1 MRNIYLTE
9 EQYVNCVL
17 FEYSKFGEINEA
29 KFDIRKLVQTL
40 YKGCKTFGDYARRT
54 TYIASAGII
63 SLTLLYSIINKCL
76 PVDEM
81 QKQVLIAQ
89 VEQTPQ
95 TDEKKEVINL
105 NFKISE
111 NGLEHIKQY
120 EKCKLKPYFATKKEK
135 EKGIKTIG
143 WGHKI
148 VSTDPTWLKKAESIT
163 QAQADELFKQDIQ
176 LYENELK
183 EVFKVLPKYLQNV
196 DLYPQ
201 GFIDA
206 CISIIYNSGRK
217 NLKLSPFF
225 QALSRC
231 RIDKDGNIN
240 KSDYI
245 FVCAKIKESCI
256 KQEGVVV
263 NGLVRRRNTESLMAQ
278 Q

>member
-89 VEQTPQ
+89 AEQTPQ
-95 TDEKKEVINL
+95 NNEKKEVINL

-135 EKGIKTIG
+135 EKGIK
-143 WGHKI
+143 
-148 VSTDPTWLKKAESIT
+148 KK
-163 QAQADELFKQDIQ
+163 
-176 LYENELK
+176 
-183 EVFKVLPKYLQNV
+183 
-196 DLYPQ
+196 
-201 GFIDA
+201 
-206 CISIIYNSGRK
+206 RK
-217 NLKLSPFF
+217 K
-225 QALSRC
+225 
-231 RIDKDGNIN
+231 KKIN
-240 KSDYI
+240 KKGNVTIS
-245 FVCAKIKESCI
+245 FST
-256 KQEGVVV
+256 
-263 NGLVRRRNTESLMAQ
+263 LVLQGSTMFFI
-278 Q
+278 